1 MKTKSLLFCF
11 VFALCA
17 NIHAANAQV
26 NVQDS
31 LALVILYN
39 STDGPHWNNHTNWL
53 TSSPVKTWYGI
64 KVTNRRVIV
73 ISLSGNGLNGRIP
86 SSIGRLANLDTLD
99 LSWNYGY
106 RYGPGLKG
114 PIPSTIGNLLNLQWL
129 DLGVNQLRDSIPSSI
144 GNLLNLKYLNLSFNR
159 QLTGGIPSSISN
171 LVNLNTLNLEADQ
184 LGGSIPSSI
193 GKLINLS
200 SFILG
205 YNQLSGSIPSSIGNL
220 VNLSTLD
227 LSLNRLSDSIPSSL
241 GNLVN
246 LHELYLS
253 YNRLSGGIPSSIGNL
268 VNLQEL
274 DLHDNRLS
282 GIPSALSNLTNLSLG
297 SPNLRYNYFTFDGLE
312 LIVQTLPNTL
322 YDHQKNIPIHQNG
335 NSLSVSAGGTLSN
348 NTYKLLKWEG
358 RTTYVLVATNYGDS
372 VFHPAVSGIYQV
384 KIFNSVVRGII
395 LYSKVIDYTAPNSAV
410 IASAKNALQQFGKAN
425 MFRIYPNPAKD
436 MLYVQTNGNAS
447 FTLLDQSG
455 KILLTTNISGKG
467 SINVSGIGAGL
478 YYLKNNSTNAVQK
491 VVIAR

>member
-144 GNLLNLKYLNLSFNR
+144 GNL
-159 QLTGGIPSSISN
+159 
-171 LVNLNTLNLEADQ
+171 VNLNTLNLEADQ

-193 GKLINLS
+193 GKLVNLS
-200 SFILG
+200 YLNLG
-205 YNQLSGSIPSSIGNL
+205 ANQLGGSIPSSIGNL